1 MRSRA
6 IVVGAICGAAVVT
19 GGWFVQRGLIGTE
32 NSFAGVRLFDQV
44 RQHIVENYVEEVSD
58 SALYQ
63 FAVTGLLDELRDPN
77 SVYLSSERLT
87 KLNERT
93 SGLYVGLGVRFDV
106 RDGWLT
112 VIAAHR
118 SSPAERA
125 GLTTGDRILEI
136 DGVSTQ
142 GMTTDEAARAL
153 RGEPGTTAKLVV
165 QRGADGQHLKLP
177 VERREVHVQ
186 AVSRVAILD
195 GDVGYVDVNVFG
207 DSTAA
212 ELARTV
218 DSLRAKKVRG
228 LVMDLRRNPGG
239 LLQQG
244 VEVADLFL
252 DEGQRIVDVRGRD
265 PESTAVYKDQLPQRW
280 DGMPVVVLV
289 DDGTASAAEIVAGA
303 LQDHDRAIIVG
314 RTTFGKGS
322 AQSLFPLVGGGAL
335 KLTTARWF
343 TPAGRAIGRPFGS
356 QLPQPGEEP
365 LESAATTESREQ
377 FKTDGGRI
385 LFGGG
390 GITPDLIVGDT
401 LLPPAELALGRA
413 LGSRVSTFRDAITD
427 YALELRGSGVVSSR
441 DFVVTPAMRETLQ
454 ARLLA
459 RGVDVPQDVY
469 AGAAPL
475 VDRLLAQDVVRF
487 AFNPEASVY
496 RSLGWDRVLQ
506 TGVGLLR
513 GISTPAELMERA
525 AGGTAVIAAARQAAL
540 EGRRSGDGAS
550 TAAATASVAASKGGL
565 APTSSGVHHSTG
577 TSVTMPR

>member
-19 GGWFVQRGLIGTE
+19 GGWFVQRGLVGSE
-32 NSFAGVRLFDQV
+32 NSYAGVRLFDQV
-44 RQHIVENYVEEVSD
+44 RQHIVENYVDEVSD

-63 FAVTGLLDELRDPN
+63 LAVTGLLEELHDPN
-77 SVYLSSERLT
+77 SVYLSSERLA

-93 SGLYVGLGVRFDV
+93 AGLYVGIGVRFDA

-118 SSPAERA
+118 GSPAERA

-142 GMTTDEAARAL
+142 GMTPDEATRAL
-153 RGEPGTTAKLVV
+153 RGKPGTTAKLVI
-165 QRGADGQHLKLP
+165 QRGVDGHHVKLS
-177 VERREVHVQ
+177 VARREVHIQ
-186 AVSRVAILD
+186 AVSRIAILD

-207 DSTAA
+207 DSTAV

-218 DSLRAKKVRG
+218 DSLREKRVRG
-228 LVMDLRRNPGG
+228 LIMDLRRNPGG

-265 PESTAVYKDQLPQRW
+265 PESSAVYKDQLPQRW

-322 AQSLFPLVGGGAL
+322 AQSLFPLTGGGAL
-335 KLTTARWF
+335 KLTTARWY
-343 TPAGRAIGRPFGS
+343 TPAGRAIGRPFGT
-356 QLPQPGEEP
+356 QLPGEGELP
-365 LESAATTESREQ
+365 LESAPPRESREQ
-377 FKTDGGRI
+377 FRTDGGRI

-413 LGSRVSTFRDAITD
+413 LGSAVSTFRDAITD
-427 YALELRGSGVVSSR
+427 YALELRGSGAVRSR
-441 DFVVTPAMRETLQ
+441 DFVVTPAMRDALRE
-454 ARLLA
+454 RLLA
-459 RGVDVPQDVY
+459 RGVDVPRDVY
-469 AGAAPL
+469 DGAAPL

-487 AFNPEASVY
+487 TFDPEASVH
-496 RSLGWDRVLQ
+496 RSLSWDRALQ

-513 GISTPAELMERA
+513 GINTPAELLERA
-525 AGGTAVIAAARQAAL
+525 SSGTAVIARARQVAL
-540 EGRRSGDGAS
+540 EGLRLDEAS
-550 TAAATASVAASKGGL
+550 AAAAASSRATVSKGGL
-565 APTSSGVHHSTG
+565 APITNGGHATG
-577 TSVTMPR
+577 NAVTMPR